1 MAIED
6 QQRLR
11 LSIPIYHRIQSADT
25 RITPRGYFRSAA
37 QLKW

>member
-25 RITPRGYFRSAA
+25 RISYFRSAA